1 MASVFTRPLPFT
13 VVSAQEGSTAKA
25 INANDDRPGKVWRT
39 TDGAGYIICDLGP
52 GAGAYDTVAL
62 ISNISINT
70 VRVRTGDSS
79 SGIGAYD
86 SSQAINITNK
96 PLGFSTKTIF
106 TLGNRAERYV
116 RIDFLSFLTVEV
128 QRIIIGPSIATV
140 GIDYDAEFTVLD
152 SSDVQTTLGA
162 DTIEAGLR
170 KARWKISMSNVSD
183 ADWKNTWAGFFASV
197 GKSTPI
203 LFQPFTEK
211 PADIQSDVIFG
222 RIRTDA
228 TAKIPSSIWRVVEL
242 TIEGLAL

>member
-13 VVSAQEGSTAKA
+13 VVSAQEGTTAKA
-25 INANDDRPGKVWRT
+25 INANDDRVGKVWRT
-39 TDGAGYIICDLGP
+39 TDGAGFIICDL

-62 ISNISINT
+62 ISNISINI
-70 VRVRTGDSS
+70 VRVRTGDSA

-86 SSQAINITNK
+86 ATQTLNITNK

-106 TLGNRAERYV
+106 TIGTRAERYV
-116 RIDFLSFLTVEV
+116 RIDFSSFLNVEV
-128 QRIIIGPSIATV
+128 QRIIIGPSIAVV
-140 GIDYDAEFTVLD
+140 GIDYDAEFSIID
-152 SSDVQTTLGA
+152 SSEIETTLGS
-162 DTIEAGLR
+162 DNVEAGLR
-170 KARWKISMSNVSD
+170 KCRWKIAMSMVPE
-183 ADWKNTWAGFFASV
+183 ADWKNAWIGFLSAV

-228 TAKIPSSIWRVVEL
+228 VGKIQGLLYRTVEM